1 MAGSG
6 RIEWL
11 VTDELTQLSEEGRD
25 LDRDFWKKEID
36 ACGSDKEKLMAIY
49 EKLQTLPMRADYP
62 YEEPSDLAEI
72 KKASKVDTLPA
83 DKFTPV
89 ELTYFHGAWLGRC
102 IGCAWG
108 QPCEGWAMPDIRKW
122 YKEAGKYPVSY
133 FFPARSGEKHRE
145 HFSTDEN
152 LDGMGLDDDTR
163 FTVLNY
169 LLLKEKGFAMDAY
182 DVGHMWTYKLPFRFV
197 FTAESQA
204 YLNFINCEDVLAW
217 SKPENPD
224 EVMRQA
230 KVATYLNPY
239 REWIGAQIRA
249 DAFAYVCAGM
259 PIKASELA
267 FVDASFSHVKNGI
280 YGEMFF
286 AAMIAA
292 AFTEKDVEKCF
303 DIAMATIPANCRFAE
318 EMKWAK
324 ELAESDLDR
333 EELMDKLYANGEK
346 YHRVHTINNAT
357 FCIAA
362 IMRYKNDFRGAV
374 AFSIEC
380 GMDTDCN
387 GATVGSFM
395 GALLGSEG
403 IPADLA
409 EAMKDKFT
417 VGVTPYDNYSI
428 KGFAAEVKELHEKL
442 NG

>member
-6 RIEWL
+6 KLEWL
-11 VTDELTQLSEEGRD
+11 LMDELTQLREEGRAF
-25 LDRDFWKKEID
+25 DREEWVKELQ
-36 ACGSDKEKLMAIY
+36 ACGNDKEKLMAVY
-49 EKLQTLPMRADYP
+49 EKMQTIPMREDYP
-62 YEEPSDLAEI
+62 YDEPSELAEI
-72 KKASKVDTLPA
+72 KSASKVNDLPA
-83 DKFTPV
+83 DKFAPV

-108 QPCEGWAMPDIRKW
+108 QPCEGWAMPDIRTW
-122 YKEAGKYPVSY
+122 YKDAGKYPVRS
-133 FFPARSGEKHRE
+133 FFPATSGEKRKE

-152 LDGMGLDDDTR
+152 ICGMGLDDDTR

-169 LLLKEKGFAMDAY
+169 LLLKDKGYGMDAY
-182 DVGHMWTYKLPFRFV
+182 DVGDMWSRKLPYRFV

-204 YLNFINCEDVLAW
+204 YLNFINCDDVTPW
-217 SKPENPD
+217 SKPENAD
-224 EVMRQA
+224 EVMRNA
-230 KVATYLNPY
+230 RTATYLNPY

-259 PIKASELA
+259 PVKASELA

-292 AFTEKDVEKCF
+292 AFTHKDVEECF
-303 DIAMATIPANCRFAE
+303 DIAMATVPVGCRFAE

-324 ELAESDLDR
+324 KLAQSDMSR
-333 EELMDKLYANGEK
+333 EELMDTLFETGKK
-346 YHRVHTINNAT
+346 YNWVHTINNAT

>member
-6 RIEWL
+6 KLEWL
-11 VTDELTQLSEEGRD
+11 LMDELTQLREEGRAF
-25 LDRDFWKKEID
+25 DREEWVKELQ
-36 ACGSDKEKLMAIY
+36 ACGNDKEKLMAVY
-49 EKLQTLPMRADYP
+49 EKMQTIPMREDYP
-62 YEEPSDLAEI
+62 YDEPSELLEI
-72 KKASKVDTLPA
+72 KAASKVNDLPA
-83 DKFTPV
+83 DKFAPV

-108 QPCEGWAMPDIRKW
+108 QPCEGWAMPDIRTW
-122 YKEAGKYPVSY
+122 YKNAGKYPVRS
-133 FFPARSGEKHRE
+133 FFPAVSGENRKE

-152 LDGMGLDDDTR
+152 ICGMGLDDDTR

-169 LLLKEKGFAMDAY
+169 LLLKDKGYGMDAF
-182 DVGHMWTYKLPFRFV
+182 DVGDMWSRKLPYRFV

-204 YLNFINCEDVLAW
+204 YLNFINCDDVTPW
-217 SKPENPD
+217 SKPENAD
-224 EVMRQA
+224 EVMRNA
-230 KVATYLNPY
+230 RTATYLNPY

-259 PIKASELA
+259 PVKASELA

-292 AFTEKDVEKCF
+292 AFTHKDVEECF
-303 DIAMATIPANCRFAE
+303 DIAMATVPVGCRFAE

-324 ELAESDLDR
+324 KLAQSDISR
-333 EELMDKLYANGEK
+333 EELMDTLFETGKK
-346 YHRVHTINNAT
+346 YNWVHTINNAT
-357 FCIAA
+357 FCVAA
-362 IMRYKNDFRGAV
+362 IMRYPADFREAV
-374 AFSIEC
+374 AFAVEC

-387 GATVGSFM
+387 GATVGSFI
-395 GALLGSEG
+395 GALLGREG

-409 EAMKDKFT
+409 EAMKDTFT
-417 VGVTPYDNYSI
+417 VGVPPYDNYSI
-428 KGFAAEVKELHEKL
+428 EAFAEEVKALHEKL

>member
-11 VTDELTQLSEEGRD
+11 LHDELKQLAEEGREF
-25 LDRDFWKKEID
+25 DRDFWKKEIE
-36 ACGSDKEKLMAIY
+36 ACGTDKAKLMAVY
-49 EKLQTLPMRADYP
+49 EKLQEFPMKADYP
-62 YEEPSDLAEI
+62 YEEPSELAEI
-72 KKASKVDTLPA
+72 KAASKVNTLPA
-83 DKFTPV
+83 DKFAPV

-122 YKEAGKYPVSY
+122 YKEAGKYPVRY
-133 FFPARSGEKHRE
+133 FFPSQSGENRKE

-152 LDGMGLDDDTR
+152 ICGMGLDDDTR

-169 LLLKEKGFAMDAY
+169 LLLKDKGFAMDAY
-182 DVGHMWTYKLPFRFV
+182 DVGNMWSHKLPFRFV

-204 YLNFINCEDVLAW
+204 YLNFINCDDVTPW
-217 SKPENPD
+217 GKPENAA
-224 EVMRQA
+224 EVMRNA
-230 KVATYLNPY
+230 KTSTYLNPY

-249 DAFAYVCAGM
+249 DAFAYACAGM
-259 PIKASELA
+259 PVKASELA
-267 FVDASFSHVKNGI
+267 YVDASFSHVKNGI

-292 AFTEKDVEKCF
+292 AFTHKDVEECF
-303 DIAMATIPANCRFAE
+303 DIAMATIPENCRFAE
-318 EMKWAK
+318 EMNRAK
-324 ELAESDLDR
+324 KLAESDMSR
-333 EELMDKLYANGEK
+333 EELMDTLFEQGKK
-346 YHRVHTINNAT
+346 YNWVHTINNAT

-362 IMRYKNDFRGAV
+362 IMRYRNDFREAV
-374 AFSIEC
+374 AFAVEC

-395 GALLGSEG
+395 GALLGREG

-409 EAMKDKFT
+409 DAMKDTFT

-428 KGFAAEVKELHEKL
+428 RAFAAEVKALHEQL

>member
-6 RIEWL
+6 KLEWL
-11 VTDELTQLSEEGRD
+11 LMDELTQLREEGRAF
-25 LDRDFWKKEID
+25 DREEWVKELQ
-36 ACGSDKEKLMAIY
+36 ACGNDKEKLMAVY
-49 EKLQTLPMRADYP
+49 EKMQTIPMREDYP
-62 YEEPSDLAEI
+62 YDEPSELLEI
-72 KKASKVDTLPA
+72 KAASKVNDLPA
-83 DKFTPV
+83 DKFAPV

-108 QPCEGWAMPDIRKW
+108 QPCEGWAMPKIRKW

-133 FFPARSGEKHRE
+133 FFPAQSGENRKD

-152 LDGMGLDDDTR
+152 ICGMGLDDDTR

-169 LLLKEKGFAMDAY
+169 LLLKDKGYGMDAF
-182 DVGHMWTYKLPFRFV
+182 DVGDMWSRKLPYRFV

-204 YLNFINCEDVLAW
+204 YLNFINCDDVTPW
-217 SKPENPD
+217 SKPENAD
-224 EVMRQA
+224 EVMRNA
-230 KVATYLNPY
+230 RTATYLNPY

-259 PIKASELA
+259 PVKASELA

-292 AFTEKDVEKCF
+292 AFTHKDVEECF
-303 DIAMATIPANCRFAE
+303 DIAMATVPVGCRFAE

-324 ELAESDLDR
+324 KLAQSDISR
-333 EELMDKLYANGEK
+333 EELMDTLFETGKK
-346 YHRVHTINNAT
+346 YNWVHTINNAT
-357 FCIAA
+357 FCVAA
-362 IMRYKNDFRGAV
+362 IMRYPADFREAV
-374 AFSIEC
+374 AFAVEC

-395 GALLGSEG
+395 GALLGREG

-409 EAMKDKFT
+409 DAMKDTFT
-417 VGVTPYDNYSI
+417 VGVPPYDNYSI
-428 KGFAAEVKELHEKL
+428 EAFAAEVKTLHEKL